1 MGRRRSRFLG
11 GSLKHRC
18 IFIFEY
24 YRKMACFSSMRQLDN
39 CCCFPVRTGAILIAL
54 LNICLNFL
62 TVVASCLG
70 LAILLCDIP
79 SSSHSSNMEIVYENY
94 EDDDHYHEYYDN
106 HPEAKPE
113 LWTVSNNNIPLYI
126 LLGVSL
132 LFGVTGTVIC
142 SLLLVGIKKH
152 RHKLMMPWMILS
164 AFGIAATCIAASM
177 HLFRA
182 IVQPNWMGLLG
193 VGLEFG
199 SIYLSYYFLMVV
211 NSEYQNLKKSADFYA
226 SEEDLGGED
235 NEALEWDEANGTT
248 LLQGSK
254 GSKVSG

>member
-1 MGRRRSRFLG
+1 
-11 GSLKHRC
+11 
-18 IFIFEY
+18 
-24 YRKMACFSSMRQLDN
+24 MACFSSMRQLDR
-39 CCCFPVRTGAILIAL
+39 CCCFPVRTGAVLIAL
-54 LNICLNFL
+54 LNICFNLL
-62 TVVASCLG
+62 TVVACCFG
-70 LAILLCDIP
+70 FAILICDNYP
-79 SSSHSSNMEIVYENY
+79 VSSDPRNMEIVYETY
-94 EDDDHYHEYYDN
+94 EDDDQFHEYYDN
-106 HPEAKPE
+106 QPVVAEPE
-113 LWTVSNNNIPLYI
+113 LLTVSNANIPLYI
-126 LLGVSL
+126 LFGVCL
-132 LFGVTGTVIC
+132 LFGLTGIVIC

-211 NSEYQNLKKSADFYA
+211 NSEYQNIKKSADYYV
-226 SEEDLGGED
+226 SEEDLGGGED

-248 LLQGSK
+248 LLQGSSK
-254 GSKVSG
+254 GSKVSKTIR